1 MPYKITPIPLGTVFG
16 RWVTIHEGFLFQTP
30 TGLREKRVLCRC
42 ACGTEKDVLYTILQ
56 KGQSR
61 SCGCLR
67 DELKIK
73 RMTKHNLCGTPE
85 YVVWAGVLS
94 RCKYPNAA
102 SYRNYGGRGISVCA
116 EWKSDFTTFLSD
128 MGKRPGSKYQ
138 IDRIDVN
145 GNYSPENCR
154 WVTATVNGN
163 NRRNNVRYTFEGESL
178 TASEWS
184 RKIGISRSC
193 LMGRLRAGWELS
205 RALSKSK

>member
-42 ACGTEKDVLYTILQ
+42 ACGTEKDVLYAILK
-56 KGQSR
+56 KGGSR

-67 DELKIK
+67 DELASV
-73 RMTKHNLCGTPE
+73 RFAKHRLCATPE

-94 RCKYPNAA
+94 RCNCPNAG

-128 MGKRPGSKYQ
+128 MGQRPGPKYQ

-178 TASEWS
+178 TASEWA
-184 RKIGISRSC
+184 RRIGIP
-193 LMGRLRAGWELS
+193 LKTLGWRLKAGWELS
-205 RALSKSK
+205 RALSK